1 MSLDLLKPVSD
12 SLIDELNENYLQ
24 GSIYKKLAI
33 HTSSFGLP
41 NLESTNVCIVGLDE
55 CRNSFFQSAT
65 QDLERSYTS

>member
-33 HTSSFGLP
+33 HTSSF
-41 NLESTNVCIVGLDE
+41 
-55 CRNSFFQSAT
+55 
-65 QDLERSYTS
+65 